1 MLIYNPDT
9 NIAVGFSPKCA
20 STSIRHY
27 GSANGWRQLGA
38 PDVPSISPE
47 HAYFIVRDPRKR
59 FPSSIQMYVRRWAV
73 ATGVTIQNHWEERL
87 PKLRNSVVAE
97 NPRDWYV
104 VDSTH
109 FIPQSH
115 VMNKF
120 KLNFELVKLE
130 NLHTVL
136 PDMDRQDNTSNA
148 WLKQRCDEFAEEFAE
163 HIPRLY
169 TQDFQ
174 LYDQAR

>member
-1 MLIYNPDT
+1 MLIYNDAT
-9 NIAVGFSPKCA
+9 KISIGFSPKCA

-27 GSANGWRQLGA
+27 GSANGWRQLGV

-47 HAYFIVRDPRKR
+47 RSYFIVRDPRKR
-59 FPSSIQMYVRRWAV
+59 FPSAIQMYVRRWAV
-73 ATGVTIQNHWEERL
+73 ATGVSVQQHWEERL

-97 NPRDWYV
+97 NPQDWYK

-109 FIPQSH
+109 FIPQNT
-115 VMNKF
+115 VKDKF

-130 NLHTVL
+130 NIHTVL

-169 TQDFQ
+169 AQDFQ

>member
-1 MLIYNPDT
+1 MLIYSDET
-9 NIAVGFSPKCA
+9 CTAIGFSPKVA

-38 PDVPSISPE
+38 PDVSSINPDQC
-47 HAYFIVRDPRKR
+47 YFIIRDPRKR
-59 FPSSIQMYVRRWAV
+59 FPSAIQMYIRRWAK
-73 ATGVTIQNHWEERL
+73 AMGMSIQQHWEERL
-87 PKLRNSVVAE
+87 PKLRNSVVRE

-109 FIPQSH
+109 FIPQCD
-115 VMNKF
+115 VMAKF
-120 KLNFELVKLE
+120 QLQFELVKLE

-136 PDMDRQDNTSNA
+136 PDMDRRDNSGNA
-148 WLKQRCDEFAEEFAE
+148 WLKQRCEEFAQQFEE

-169 TQDFQ
+169 AKDYE
-174 LYDQAR
+174 LYARAN

>member
-9 NIAVGFSPKCA
+9 NIAIGFSPKCA

-27 GSANGWRQLGA
+27 GSANGWRQLGV
-38 PDVPSISPE
+38 PDISSINPE
-47 HAYFIVRDPRKR
+47 RAYFIVRDPRKR
-59 FPSSIQMYVRRWAV
+59 FSSAIQMYVRRWAV
-73 ATGVTIQNHWEERL
+73 ATGVSVQQHWEERL

-109 FIPQSH
+109 FVPQST
-115 VMNKF
+115 VKDKF
-120 KLNFELVKLE
+120 KLDFELVKLE
-130 NLHTVL
+130 NLQSVL
-136 PDMDRQDNTSNA
+136 PGMDRRDNSGNA
-148 WLKQRCDEFAEEFAE
+148 WLKQKSEEFAEEFAE

-169 TQDFQ
+169 NKDYV
-174 LYDQAR
+174 LYEKAR

>member
-1 MLIYNPDT
+1 MLIFDPET
-9 NIAVGFSPKCA
+9 TVAIGFSPKCA
-20 STSIRHY
+20 SSSIRHY

-38 PDVPSISPE
+38 PDVSLISPVKS
-47 HAYFIVRDPRKR
+47 YFIVRNPIKR
-59 FPSSIQMYVRRWAV
+59 FPSAIQTYVRRWAV
-73 ATGVTIQNHWEERL
+73 ATGVSVQDHWEERL

-109 FIPQSH
+109 FIPQLD

-120 KLNFELVKLE
+120 KLNFELIRLE

-136 PDMDRQDNTSNA
+136 PEMNRQDNTSHA
-148 WLKQRCDEFAEEFAE
+148 WLKQKCNEFAEEYAE

-169 TQDFQ
+169 RQDFQ
-174 LYDQAR
+174 LYDQAL

>member
-1 MLIYNPDT
+1 MLIYNDT
-9 NIAVGFSPKCA
+9 SKISIGFSPKCA

-38 PDVPSISPE
+38 PDVKLIDPIKS
-47 HAYFIVRDPRKR
+47 YFIIRNPIKR
-59 FPSSIQMYVRRWAV
+59 FPSAIQTYVKRWAV
-73 ATGVTIQNHWEERL
+73 ATGVTVQHHWDERL

-97 NPRDWYV
+97 NPRDWYI

-136 PDMDRQDNTSNA
+136 PNMNRQDNTSNA
-148 WLKQRCDEFAEEFAE
+148 WLKQKCDEFAEEFAE

-169 TQDFQ
+169 TRDFQ